1 MNNKDI
7 DYADIFDNLD
17 DYEYNYCY
25 INRKV
30 ELII

>member
-7 DYADIFDNLD
+7 DYADIIDNLD